1 MLSVNIGDIAVI
13 TVKNAD
19 YRYIIHNIG
28 KSEAINLLESFV
40 LKDRGYTYKKY
51 CLNFQSTQGSF
62 FLLFRF
68 SIYKMGDSEYGMDV
82 HKSVKISIGTV
93 MRNPEMLKSVPDH
106 LKAKKC
112 VGMQIKSS
120 LICSICC

>member
-19 YRYIIHNIG
+19 YRCIIHKIG

-62 FLLFRF
+62 FYFFVLVYIKWVIVNMAWT
-68 SIYKMGDSEYGMDV
+68 SI
-82 HKSVKISIGTV
+82 
-93 MRNPEMLKSVPDH
+93 NL
-106 LKAKKC
+106 
-112 VGMQIKSS
+112 
-120 LICSICC
+120 